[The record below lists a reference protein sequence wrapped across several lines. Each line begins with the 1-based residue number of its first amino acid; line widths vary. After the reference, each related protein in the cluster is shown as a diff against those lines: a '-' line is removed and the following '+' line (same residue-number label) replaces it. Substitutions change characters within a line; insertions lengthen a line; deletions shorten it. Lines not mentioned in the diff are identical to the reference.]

1 VLRRGTI
8 AALGVVSAAAVASTA
23 IVLGS
28 SSGGSIDVIVGG
40 TPTAAQTA
48 NCFPDPSACG
58 YPDLDGTTPVGVQAG
73 HTLTP
78 VAGDPGLLLRRDAA
92 RLERR
97 RALRRHAVRRRVEHQ
112 PDAQHGPEPVL

>member
-78 VAGDPGLLLRRDAA
+78 VNDYVTLSTGRSTRIRRS
-92 RLERR
+92 RGRSGSR
-97 RALRRHAVRRRVEHQ
+97 
-112 PDAQHGPEPVL
+112 PTT